1 MMIFFVVAALLI
13 AAALLFIVPP
23 LWRQHGRKGV
33 QRDRSNLEIYKDQ
46 LAELEAD
53 LANGTISQE
62 QFEQGRIELE
72 RRLLDEVA
80 TAPGGAPAKTREDQG
95 AGRAAA
101 VSVALFIPLLAAL
114 IYLVQGSP
122 QAISPEKATV
132 AAADGAN
139 GPGHAV
145 TMDQIQSMVAELA
158 QRMESNPND
167 AEGWMMLGRSYA
179 ALGRYAESTAAFE
192 RAVALVPDNAD
203 LLVDYADTLAM
214 SSGETL
220 EGKPKQLIERALGID
235 PNNQKGLWL
244 SGTAAY
250 DRGDYNEAIVQW
262 EKLLASL
269 PPGSQEAQ
277 AMISNI
283 AEARS
288 LIARAG
294 GVAPAP
300 TSEPAAQQAP
310 AAAASVAGTVKIK
323 SDLAGK
329 VAPTD
334 TVFIYARAQQ
344 GPPMPLAVMRAQV
357 KDLPLKFHLD
367 DTMSVAPMAPRLSSV
382 AQVEVG
388 ARISKSG
395 EARAQSGDLQG
406 LVGPVEL
413 GNGNVEVVIDS
424 VVP

>member
-46 LAELEAD
+46 LAELESD

-62 QFEQGRIELE
+62 QFEQGRVELE
-72 RRLLDEVA
+72 RRLLEEVA
-80 TAPGGAPAKTREDQG
+80 VPAAPAKVQDDKSVGRG
-95 AGRAAA
+95 AAL
-101 VSVALFIPLLAAL
+101 SVALFIPLLAAL
-114 IYLVQGSP
+114 IYLVQGNP
-122 QAISPEKATV
+122 QAISPQKATV
-132 AAADGAN
+132 VAADGTN

-145 TMDQIQSMVAELA
+145 TMDQIQNMVAELA
-158 QRMESNPND
+158 QRMEGNPND

-179 ALGRYAESTAAFE
+179 ALGRYAESSQAFE
-192 RAVALVPDNAD
+192 HAVALVPENAD
-203 LLVDYADTLAM
+203 LLVDYADALAM
-214 SSGETL
+214 SSGESL
-220 EGKPKQLIERALGID
+220 EGKPLQLIKRALSIN

-244 SGTAAY
+244 AGTAAY
-250 DRGDYNEAIVQW
+250 DRGDYNGAIAQW
-262 EKLLASL
+262 EKLLALL
-269 PPGSQEAQ
+269 PQGSQEAQ

-294 GVAPAP
+294 GEAPAP
-300 TSEPAAQQAP
+300 SAAEAAAQPAP
-310 AAAASVAGTVKIK
+310 AAAGVGGTVNIK
-323 SDLAGK
+323 PELAAK

-334 TVFIYARAQQ
+334 TVFVFARAQQ
-344 GPPMPLAVMRAQV
+344 GPPMPLAVMRAQA

-367 DTMSVAPMAPRLSSV
+367 DSMAVAPMAPRLSSV

-406 LVGPVEL
+406 AVGPVRL
-413 GNGNVEVVIDS
+413 GSGNVEVVIDS

>member
-1 MMIFFVVAALLI
+1 MMLFFVVAALLL

-53 LANGTISQE
+53 LANATISEE

-80 TAPGGAPAKTREDQG
+80 APAAAPAAVRDDKG
-95 AGRAAA
+95 AGRGAAL
-101 VSVALFIPLLAAL
+101 SVALFIPLLAAL
-114 IYLVQGSP
+114 IYLVQGNP
-122 QAISPEKATV
+122 QAISPQKAATV
-132 AAADGAN
+132 AADGAN

-145 TMDQIQSMVAELA
+145 TMDQIQNMVTELA

-179 ALGRYAESTAAFE
+179 ARGRYAESSAAFA
-192 RAVALVPDNAD
+192 RAVALVPENAD
-203 LLVDYADTLAM
+203 LLVDYADALAM

-220 EGKPKQLIERALGID
+220 EGKPMQLIGRALSID

-244 SGTAAY
+244 AGTAAY
-250 DRGDYNEAIVQW
+250 DRGDFYGAIAHL

-269 PPGSQEAQ
+269 PLGSQVAQ

-294 GVAPAP
+294 GVA
-300 TSEPAAQQAP
+300 
-310 AAAASVAGTVKIK
+310 
-323 SDLAGK
+323 
-329 VAPTD
+329 
-334 TVFIYARAQQ
+334 
-344 GPPMPLAVMRAQV
+344 
-357 KDLPLKFHLD
+357 
-367 DTMSVAPMAPRLSSV
+367 
-382 AQVEVG
+382 
-388 ARISKSG
+388 
-395 EARAQSGDLQG
+395 RAQSGDLQG
-406 LVGPVEL
+406 TVGPVRL
-413 GNGNVEVVIDS
+413 GSSGVEVVIDS

>member
-80 TAPGGAPAKTREDQG
+80 SPSVAASAKTQEDQG

-122 QAISPEKATV
+122 QAISPEKAAV
-132 AAADGAN
+132 AATDGGN

-192 RAVALVPDNAD
+192 RAVALVPENAD

-220 EGKPKQLIERALGID
+220 EGKPMQLIERALSID

-262 EKLLASL
+262 EKLLAAL

-294 GVAPAP
+294 GEAPAP
-300 TSEPAAQQAP
+300 SSETAAQPAP
-310 AAAASVAGTVKIK
+310 AAASVAGTVKIK
-323 SDLAGK
+323 PDLAGK

-367 DTMSVAPMAPRLSSV
+367 DSMAVAPMAPRLSSV

-406 LVGPVEL
+406 VAGPVHL
-413 GNGNVEVVIDS
+413 GSGNVEVVIDS